1 LIEAQLSGRS
11 WPRAIGI
18 GLGVAVLTAIVMVI
32 LTTIGGSP
40 FPKPPSLAFAETLL
54 GRDLPLPVGLLFH
67 TAYVT
72 FWCVVFVRFFPQRNL
87 KTALALALVL
97 WLVILAVFFPV
108 LGWGFAGLQISPKL
122 IPASLLPH
130 LLFGI
135 LLWGLD
141 KYLPRKTI
149 SASEARC
156 MTVPAD
162 IPSRTR

>member
-1 LIEAQLSGRS
+1 MIEAQLSGRS

-32 LTTIGGSP
+32 LTAIGVSP

-72 FWCVVFVRFFPQRNL
+72 FWCVVFVRFSPWRNL

-108 LGWGFAGLQISPKL
+108 VGWGFAGLNISPKL

-130 LLFGI
+130 VLFGI

-141 KYLPRKTI
+141 KYLPRKPS
-149 SASEARC
+149 SAS
-156 MTVPAD
+156 
-162 IPSRTR
+162 